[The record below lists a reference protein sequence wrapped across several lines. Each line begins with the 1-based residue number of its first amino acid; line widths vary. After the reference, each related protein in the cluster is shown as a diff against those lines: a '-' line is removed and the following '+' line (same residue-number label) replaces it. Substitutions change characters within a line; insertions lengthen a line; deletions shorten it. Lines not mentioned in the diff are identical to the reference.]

1 MAIGIEIALDPSQ
14 AVRGAD
20 QVDKALD
27 GIADSATNA
36 QKILLQL
43 DNTNFDKMTKS
54 LDSIQSSSVET
65 SGSLSVLKTQGDTL
79 IKAFNDLAAALKKT
93 GDEGGSTTNKN
104 EALIRSLS
112 KQIQL
117 AKMTGAEAEKLK
129 NSWKLGADATDTQ
142 RYAVEKLT
150 EQLYRLNNA
159 EKQTSSAPAGGA
171 MEGLLNAGKAFIGL
185 QVVQQLS
192 GWGRAFISVA
202 DDMKLLQ
209 ARLEVYTSSQAEAG
223 RVLEQLVESSNRTGV
238 AVKDAAQS
246 FTQFKP
252 AAEALGLTSDQTIK
266 LVTNLQNMA
275 RVSGASS
282 QAASAAI
289 YQLSQSFSKGKL
301 NGDELV
307 SVSENLPIVLEQLAN
322 KLGVTSGELTQMA
335 QAQQLTSDKLA
346 LLSGDFEDVN
356 AKIEKLPRTTEQA
369 GQALTNN
376 IGLAIAAID
385 QQIGASKYFAKFLDL
400 LSGGAKGVA
409 DLVTS
414 AAQFDKIAAAG
425 EKLNN
430 VTAQREKTTKEI
442 ADLEAQI
449 RQGYST
455 KSFGGYTQ
463 FVNGTAEAQRKLTA
477 LRELDVK
484 LAKDQADAQKNLT
497 SVTPLTD
504 KAVGNLTSQ
513 ISQIQADLNK
523 AKNTGR
529 ADPESAKA
537 IKNLQDQLTY
547 TKALAAGNYE
557 LAASSKLGSNAT
569 KEQVAAYAAL
579 LKQQTD
585 FRTGQKETKKA
596 TSEAESAAKREQKQ
610 LEQNQEANRKYI
622 KTLQDKTT
630 AGQFDV
636 QRAKEQVA
644 QSMLQGQ
651 SVDELTSSYLKS
663 VQVQNQLTL
672 QSKQAEAQSRLNADA
687 TDTQRQAVDD
697 YVASLYKQEQA
708 QKLAGQV
715 SQISQSNQQIL
726 NPVASGFSST
736 VSQAAQSM
744 ATLNEAQK
752 AGVLVGKEYKDAVL
766 QNNQAGM
773 VSLINQ
779 LQAGQTAFTDFSAK
793 MGSAA
798 IGLAQFKVSAGDA
811 SFLDG
816 FTASLSGLMQGY
828 EGFANGATDLFSG
841 FFASFTDGFANSIGQ
856 AVVGA
861 QDLDEALKNVAQQAI
876 AGLISGFIKLGI
888 QYATNA
894 ALAATFGTAIT
905 ATTAGLAAT
914 TAAAWA
920 PAAALASLAS
930 FGANAAPAA
939 AALTTTTGLAAGLA
953 LVPGFANGGYI
964 SGAGT
969 GTSDS
974 IPARLS
980 NGEYVMPAR
989 QTRQYRNELAAMRA
1003 GSYTGGSGSQ
1013 MNVEVANYGN
1023 DKVQVQQMDESRVRL
1038 IIGEEVPRI
1047 NASEFNN
1054 PYSQTNKAYRSN
1066 YNAERKV

>member
-14 AVRGAD
+14 AVQGAR

-27 GIADSATNA
+27 GIADSAASA
-36 QKILLQL
+36 QK
-43 DNTNFDKMTKS
+43 
-54 LDSIQSSSVET
+54 SVT
-65 SGSLSVLKTQGDTL
+65 TL
-79 IKAFNDLAAALKKT
+79 NLVFSN
-93 GDEGGSTTNKN
+93 
-104 EALIRSLS
+104 
-112 KQIQL
+112 
-117 AKMTGAEAEKLK
+117 AEKSASDFVRELSNQNK
-129 NSWKLGADATDTQ
+129 AMGMSALEAAKFRNQLLLGKDATETQ
-142 RYAVEKLT
+142 RYAVDKLT
-150 EQLYRLNNA
+150 ESLYRQENA
-159 EKQTSSAPAGGA
+159 TKKSGGTTENA
-171 MEGLLNAGKAFIGL
+171 LSGIVTAGKAFLGL
-185 QVVQQLS
+185 QVVQQMAQ
-192 GWGRAFISVA
+192 WGKAFIEVA
-202 DDMKLLQ
+202 DNINLLQ
-209 ARLEVYTSSQAEAG
+209 SRINLYTQSQAESNA
-223 RVLEQLVESSNRTGV
+223 VFAQL
-238 AVKDAAQS
+238 
-246 FTQFKP
+246 
-252 AAEALGLTSDQTIK
+252 QTIANNAGTSLQDTANTFARFASAGK
-266 LVTNLQNMA
+266 DMGVTNDQVLKLISNLQTMA

-282 QAASAAI
+282 QEASAAI
-289 YQLSQSFSKGKL
+289 YQLSQSFASGRLQGDEFRSVSEQLPVVLDTLAKKLNVSRGELRQMATDGKL
-301 NGDELV
+301 NSDVLLMLAGDFSDLD
-307 SVSENLPIVLEQLAN
+307 
-322 KLGVTSGELTQMA
+322 A
-335 QAQQLTSDKLA
+335 QAA
-346 LLSGDFEDVN
+346 
-356 AKIEKLPRTTEQA
+356 KLPRTVEQA
-369 GQALTNN
+369 SAALMNNLGVAADALNDKLGISQGLAKSIDGVNQALE
-376 IGLAIAAID
+376 
-385 QQIGASKYFAKFLDL
+385 YW
-400 LSGGAKGVA
+400 
-409 DLVTS
+409 
-414 AAQFDKIAAAG
+414 
-425 EKLNN
+425 
-430 VTAQREKTTKEI
+430 TKN
-442 ADLEAQI
+442 L
-449 RQGYST
+449 
-455 KSFGGYTQ
+455 
-463 FVNGTAEAQRKLTA
+463 NGTATETDELNRVLITQNGTLQRQQEVYDGLSDKTSMYGKYL
-477 LRELDVK
+477 LDQINK
-484 LAKDQADAQKNLT
+484 QKAAIAETENQISAMQRLAGLAATLAADFKAIQQTPKAPKADPDAQKQIDNL
-497 SVTPLTD
+497 
-504 KAVGNLTSQ
+504 KANV
-513 ISQIQADLNK
+513 A
-523 AKNTGR
+523 
-529 ADPESAKA
+529 
-537 IKNLQDQLTY
+537 Y
-547 TKALAAGNYE
+547 TEALAKGNYE

-569 KEQVAAYAAL
+569 KEQVASYAAL

-585 FRTGQKETKKA
+585 FRAGQKETKKA
-596 TSEAESAAKREQKQ
+596 TSESESAAKREQKQ
-610 LEQNQEANRKYI
+610 LEQNEEANKKYI
-622 KTLQDKTT
+622 KTLTDKIN

-644 QSMLQGQ
+644 QAMLQGQ
-651 SVDELTSSYLKS
+651 SVNDLTASYMKS

-687 TDTQRQAVDD
+687 TDAQRQAVDAH
-697 YVASLYKQEQA
+697 VASLYKQEQA

-715 SQISQSNQQIL
+715 SQISQSNQQTL

-752 AGVLVGKEYKDAVL
+752 AGVLVGKEYNDAVL

-861 QDLDEALKNVAQQAI
+861 EDLDEALKNVAQQAI

-939 AALTTTTGLAAGLA
+939 AALTTTTGLATGLA

-1023 DKVQVQQMDESRVRL
+1023 DKVQVQQMDDDRVRL

>member
-14 AVRGAD
+14 AVQGAR

-27 GIADSATNA
+27 GIADSAASA
-36 QKILLQL
+36 QK
-43 DNTNFDKMTKS
+43 
-54 LDSIQSSSVET
+54 SVT
-65 SGSLSVLKTQGDTL
+65 TL
-79 IKAFNDLAAALKKT
+79 NLVFSN
-93 GDEGGSTTNKN
+93 
-104 EALIRSLS
+104 
-112 KQIQL
+112 
-117 AKMTGAEAEKLK
+117 AEKSASDFVRELSNQNK
-129 NSWKLGADATDTQ
+129 AMGMSALEAAKFRNQLLLGKDATETQ
-142 RYAVEKLT
+142 RYAVDKLT
-150 EQLYRLNNA
+150 ESLYRQENA
-159 EKQTSSAPAGGA
+159 TKKSGSTTENALSSIVT
-171 MEGLLNAGKAFIGL
+171 AGKAFLGL
-185 QVVQQLS
+185 QVVQQMS
-192 GWGRAFISVA
+192 QWGKAFIEVA
-202 DDMKLLQ
+202 DNINLLQ
-209 ARLEVYTSSQAEAG
+209 SRINLYTQSQAESNA
-223 RVLEQLVESSNRTGV
+223 VFAQL
-238 AVKDAAQS
+238 
-246 FTQFKP
+246 
-252 AAEALGLTSDQTIK
+252 QTIANK
-266 LVTNLQNMA
+266 AGVSIQDTASSFARFASAGKDMGVTNDQVLKLIGNLQTMA
-275 RVSGASS
+275 RVSGAAS
-282 QAASAAI
+282 QESAAAI
-289 YQLSQSFSKGKL
+289 YQLSQSFASGRL
-301 NGDELV
+301 QGDEFR
-307 SVSENLPIVLEQLAN
+307 SVSEQLPVVLDTLAK
-322 KLGVTSGELTQMA
+322 KLGVTRGELRQMA
-335 QAQQLTSDKLA
+335 TDGKLNSDVLLLLAGDLSDLEAQAA
-346 LLSGDFEDVN
+346 
-356 AKIEKLPRTTEQA
+356 KLPRTVEQA
-369 GQALTNN
+369 SAALMNNLGVAADALNDKLGLSAGLAKSIDGINQALEYWTKNLSGTVTEEDELN
-376 IGLAIAAID
+376 RVLITQNGTLQRQQEAYNDLSDKTSTYGQYLLDQINKQKLAIQETQNQITSMQNLAALAN
-385 QQIGASKYFAKFLDL
+385 QLM
-400 LSGGAKGVA
+400 A
-409 DLVTS
+409 DLK
-414 AAQFDKIAAAG
+414 AAQQPVKAP
-425 EKLNN
+425 K
-430 VTAQREKTTKEI
+430 
-442 ADLEAQI
+442 AD
-449 RQGYST
+449 
-455 KSFGGYTQ
+455 
-463 FVNGTAEAQRKLTA
+463 
-477 LRELDVK
+477 
-484 LAKDQADAQKNLT
+484 ADAQKQIDNLKA
-497 SVTPLTD
+497 SV
-504 KAVGNLTSQ
+504 A
-513 ISQIQADLNK
+513 
-523 AKNTGR
+523 
-529 ADPESAKA
+529 
-537 IKNLQDQLTY
+537 Y
-547 TKALAAGNYE
+547 TEALAKGNYE
-557 LAASSKLGSNAT
+557 LAASSKLGTNAT
-569 KEQVAAYAAL
+569 KEQITAYAAL
-579 LKQQTD
+579 LKQQTE
-585 FRTGQKETKKA
+585 FRKGQKDAKKDA
-596 TSEAESAAKREQKQ
+596 SESAAAAKREQKQ

-622 KTLQDKTT
+622 KTLTDKTA

-644 QSMLQGQ
+644 QAMLQGQ
-651 SVDELTSSYLKS
+651 SVEDLSASYLKS
-663 VQVQNQLTL
+663 IQVQNQLTL

-687 TDTQRQAVDD
+687 TDAQRQAVDA

-715 SQISQSNQQIL
+715 SQISQSNQQTL

-744 ATLNEAQK
+744 VTLNEAQK
-752 AGVLVGKEYKDAVL
+752 AGVLVGKEYNDAVL

-939 AALTTTTGLAAGLA
+939 AALTTTTGLATGLA

-1023 DKVQVQQMDESRVRL
+1023 DNVQVQQMDDDRVRL

-1047 NASEFNN
+1047 NASELNN
-1054 PYSQTNKAYRSN
+1054 PYSQTNKAFRSN

>member
-1 MAIGIEIALDPSQ
+1 MAIGIEITLDPSN
-14 AVRGAD
+14 VVTGAD
-20 QVDKALD
+20 KVDKALD
-27 GIADSATNA
+27 DIASSAENA
-36 QKILLQL
+36 QKILVQFENTKL
-43 DNTNFDKMTKS
+43 DN
-54 LDSIQSSSVET
+54 ISSSLESIKS
-65 SGSLSVLKTQGDTL
+65 SGTATVSALGQLKG
-79 IKAFNDLAAALKKT
+79 AFDNLAESLKKT
-93 GDEGGSTTNKN
+93 GNEENTTTNKAD
-104 EALIRSLS
+104 ALIQSLQR
-112 KQIQL
+112 QIQL
-117 AKMTGAEAEKLK
+117 AKLTGVEAEKLK
-129 NSWKLGADATDTQ
+129 NSWKLGADASETQ

-150 EQLYRLNNA
+150 EQL
-159 EKQTSSAPAGGA
+159 
-171 MEGLLNAGKAFIGL
+171 
-185 QVVQQLS
+185 
-192 GWGRAFISVA
+192 
-202 DDMKLLQ
+202 
-209 ARLEVYTSSQAEAG
+209 ARL
-223 RVLEQLVESSNRTGV
+223 
-238 AVKDAAQS
+238 KDAANDAGDATGGPVGGAGGGLS
-246 FTQFKP
+246 GIADAIGDVVGAGK
-252 AAEALGLTSDQTIK
+252 LLIGLTIGSKVAEWAKEFVTTADAINLMQSRLKQFVETGESTDALFRQIQMSANAAGTQLESTLSVFGQFAKAGQDMGLSNDQVLK
-266 LVTNLQNMA
+266 LISNLQKMA
-275 RVSGASS
+275 LVSGASS
-282 QAASAAI
+282 ESAAAAI
-289 YQLSQSFSKGKL
+289 YQLSQSFASGVL
-301 NGDELV
+301 QGDEFR
-307 SVSENLPIVLEQLAN
+307 SVAEQMPTVLDNLAK
-322 KLGVTSGELTQMA
+322 KLGVTRAELRKMSSEGKIGQE
-335 QAQQLTSDKLA
+335 QLA
-346 LLSGDFEDVN
+346 LLAGEFTEVDVQ
-356 AKIEKLPRTTEQA
+356 AAKLPRTVEQA
-369 GQALTNN
+369 STALMNNLAVAADALNDKLGLSRGLAGGIDNVSAALDYWTKKLNGTVTPTDELNHTLDIQKNRLTELERIYDAVKTVNNSRTQALKEE
-376 IGLAIAAID
+376 ID
-385 QQIGASKYFAKFLDL
+385 QIKKSVSETEKQIGVYSRLSEMAVTLKNDL
-400 LSGGAKGVA
+400 K
-409 DLVTS
+409 
-414 AAQFDKIAAAG
+414 AAQQPVKAP
-425 EKLNN
+425 K
-430 VTAQREKTTKEI
+430 
-442 ADLEAQI
+442 AD
-449 RQGYST
+449 S
-455 KSFGGYTQ
+455 
-463 FVNGTAEAQRKLTA
+463 
-477 LRELDVK
+477 
-484 LAKDQADAQKNLT
+484 DAQKQIDNLKA
-497 SVTPLTD
+497 SV
-504 KAVGNLTSQ
+504 A
-513 ISQIQADLNK
+513 
-523 AKNTGR
+523 
-529 ADPESAKA
+529 
-537 IKNLQDQLTY
+537 Y
-547 TKALAAGNYE
+547 TEALAKGNYE

-585 FRTGQKETKKA
+585 FRAGQKETKKA
-596 TSEAESAAKREQKQ
+596 TSESESAAKREQKQ
-610 LEQNQEANRKYI
+610 IEQNEEANKKYI
-622 KTLQDKTT
+622 KTLTDKVN

-644 QSMLQGQ
+644 QAMLQGQ
-651 SVDELTSSYLKS
+651 SVDALSASYLKS
-663 VQVQNQLTL
+663 IQVQNQLTL

-687 TDTQRQAVDD
+687 TDAQRQAVDA

-715 SQISQSNQQIL
+715 SQISQSNQQTL

-752 AGVLVGKEYKDAVL
+752 AGVLVGKEYNDAVL

-861 QDLDEALKNVAQQAI
+861 EDLDEALKNVAQQAI

-939 AALTTTTGLAAGLA
+939 AALTTTTGLATGLA
-953 LVPGFANGGYI
+953 MVPGFANGGYI

-1023 DKVQVQQMDESRVRL
+1023 DKVQVQQMDDDRVRL

>member
-27 GIADSATNA
+27 GIADSAGKA
-36 QKILLQL
+36 QGGVNNL
-43 DNTNFDKMTKS
+43 NTAMVDALNKQKRAAEQMIATAQATKAIAQEQSRLIASQAS
-54 LDSIQSSSVET
+54 LNSSTEAAQQRQKRYQE
-65 SGSLSVLKTQGDTL
+65 LSTQ
-79 IKAFNDLAAALKKT
+79 IK
-93 GDEGGSTTNKN
+93 
-104 EALIRSLS
+104 
-112 KQIQL
+112 Q
-117 AKMTGAEAEKLK
+117 
-129 NSWKLGADATDTQ
+129 
-142 RYAVEKLT
+142 AVEQEAKAKQDLVAINNT
-150 EQLYRLNNA
+150 LARQPQPPAPKNLNA
-159 EKQTSSAPAGGA
+159 TSSALDNIVA
-171 MEGLLNAGKAFIGL
+171 AGKAFIGL
-185 QVVQQLS
+185 QVVQQL
-192 GWGRAFISVA
+192 GAWGKAFIDVA

-252 AAEALGLTSDQTIK
+252 AAEALGLTSDQTVK

-307 SVSENLPIVLEQLAN
+307 SVSENLPIVLEQLAK
-322 KLGVTSGELTQMA
+322 KLGVTRGELTQMA

-430 VTAQREKTTKEI
+430 ITAQREKTTKEI

-463 FVNGTAEAQRKLTA
+463 FVNGTAEAQKKLTA

-557 LAASSKLGSNAT
+557 LAASTKLGTAAT
-569 KEQVAAYAAL
+569 KDQVAEYAAAL
-579 LKQQTD
+579 KAQTEYSNGLKQS
-585 FRTGQKETKKA
+585 KKDA
-596 TSEAESAAKREQKQ
+596 SAAAAELKRQEKEQER
-610 LEQNQEANRKYI
+610 LRLHNEKYL

-644 QSMLQGQ
+644 QAMLQGQ
-651 SVDELTSSYLKS
+651 SVEDLSASYLKS
-663 VQVQNQLTL
+663 IQVQNQLTL

-687 TDTQRQAVDD
+687 TDAQRQAVDA

-708 QKLAGQV
+708 KQLAAQV
-715 SQISQSNQQIL
+715 TQVQTDTTNEL
-726 NPVASGFSST
+726 NPVLGQIEQT
-736 VSQAAQSM
+736 KEQ
-744 ATLNEAQK
+744 EAQR
-752 AGVLVGKEYKDAVL
+752 LAVL
-766 QNNQAGM
+766 EEARQLDLVNEQQYQDMKTQIQESGEQQRNRIMTQNAAMLLGATGDLFGGIADVLKQSQGEQSSIYKAMFATSKAFAIAQAGILLWQN
-773 VSLINQ
+773 VAEASKVGFPWNIPLI
-779 LQAGQTAFTDFSAK
+779 AGA
-793 MGSAA
+793 
-798 IGLAQFKVSAGDA
+798 LAQGVSILGNLQSVAA
-811 SFLDG
+811 V
-816 FTASLSGLMQGY
+816 
-828 EGFANGATDLFSG
+828 GFAT
-841 FFASFTDGFANSIGQ
+841 
-856 AVVGA
+856 
-861 QDLDEALKNVAQQAI
+861 
-876 AGLISGFIKLGI
+876 
-888 QYATNA
+888 
-894 ALAATFGTAIT
+894 
-905 ATTAGLAAT
+905 
-914 TAAAWA
+914 
-920 PAAALASLAS
+920 
-930 FGANAAPAA
+930 
-939 AALTTTTGLAAGLA
+939 
-953 LVPGFANGGYI
+953 GGYV

-980 NGEYVMPAR
+980 NGEYVMPAK

-1003 GSYTGGSGSQ
+1003 GSYSGSGGSQ

-1023 DKVQVQQMDESRVRL
+1023 DNVQVQQMDDDRVRL